1 MTICIYIGLEI
12 VLNFSE
18 SQFICNFL
26 HLSIPHNDNYV
37 VQITIERNMYMDK
50 SLGLAIIK
58 KDKKA
63 ITIRLIN
70 EKDNT
75 HYRITDVTMSNNSIY
90 YENNREHMIV
100 THSFVNDKVFI
111 SFKDEIT
118 EGSILKFV
126 FRNEFNDMTIPME
139 WIYKNGVFEHLS
151 RSDTQ

>member
-1 MTICIYIGLEI
+1 MSKLII
-12 VLNFSE
+12 
-18 SQFICNFL
+18 
-26 HLSIPHNDNYV
+26 
-37 VQITIERNMYMDK
+37 IERKLFMDK
-50 SLGLAIIK
+50 SLGLSIVIEN
-58 KDKKA
+58 KKA

-75 HYRITDVTMSNNSIY
+75 RYRITDVTMSNNSIY
-90 YENNREHMIV
+90 YENNRERMIV

-151 RSDTQ
+151 RSDSN